1 MTPESYIKIYVDR
14 EHNPG
19 DFWLTEAQA
28 EICDGKMESCTV
40 DIYALLTRAKER
52 KQADTRDIFDRI
64 FRGSM
69 PAIVSGGNSNS
80 QISKRESNHRTVSGF
95 SFAVDFYYM
104 NLISKGIF
112 KMKVIFSVFLYFIQ
126 CLICPGEEIPYTV
139 SRCRN
144 LVKTALGQC
153 YIILSIRI

>member
-1 MTPESYIKIYVDR
+1 MAELADALDLGSSGRPCRFNSCYPHLIACECERLRLQAFFIESIKLIKTVQVKKR
-14 EHNPG
+14 I
-19 DFWLTEAQA
+19 QSQ
-28 EICDGKMESCTV
+28 SCEW
-40 DIYALLTRAKER
+40 IL
-52 KQADTRDIFDRI
+52 FC
-64 FRGSM
+64 
-69 PAIVSGGNSNS
+69 
-80 QISKRESNHRTVSGF
+80 HR
-95 SFAVDFYYM
+95 FYYM
-104 NLISKGIF
+104 HLIFKGIF